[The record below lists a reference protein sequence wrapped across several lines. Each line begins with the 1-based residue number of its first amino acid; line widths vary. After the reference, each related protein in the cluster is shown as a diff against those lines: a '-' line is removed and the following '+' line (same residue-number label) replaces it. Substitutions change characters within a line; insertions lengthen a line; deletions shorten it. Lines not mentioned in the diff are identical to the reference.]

1 MEICPYHSNELHDGS
16 LSGTPAQAVDVAAE
30 NVQTPPVIANE
41 GAQALRQTGSGSIPS
56 STPPSGEETFRLLNS
71 SSMNESWQTGSGSIP
86 SSTPPSGEETFRLL
100 SSRSVNESWQTGS
113 GSIPLELRLYR
124 SQDCPVLLD
133 LFRNTVRNV
142 NSRDY
147 SPQQIAAW
155 IECVDPERWQI
166 TLAQHLTLVAELDGV
181 VVGFADIVPE
191 TGYLDRLYV
200 HCDYQRLGIATA
212 LCNRLE
218 PLSQTGKVFSDV
230 SVTAE
235 PFFAARGYQVVRRQL
250 VERCGV
256 LLPNCVMLRKL
267 TNSMDR

>member
-1 MEICPYHSNELHDGS
+1 M
-16 LSGTPAQAVDVAAE
+16 
-30 NVQTPPVIANE
+30 
-41 GAQALRQTGSGSIPS
+41 
-56 STPPSGEETFRLLNS
+56 
-71 SSMNESWQTGSGSIP
+71 
-86 SSTPPSGEETFRLL
+86 
-100 SSRSVNESWQTGS
+100 
-113 GSIPLELRLYR
+113 
-124 SQDCPVLLD
+124 LD

-147 SPQQIAAW
+147 SPEQIAAW
-155 IECVDPERWQI
+155 VDCVDPERWQI

-212 LCNRLE
+212 LCDRLE

-250 VERCGV
+250 VERRGV